1 MRVQN
6 NNGYMKRK
14 IAFISE
20 HASPLASLGGVDSG
34 GQNVYVAELA
44 KHLASGG
51 HQVDIFTRWD
61 DPKLP
66 KVIEWENNIR
76 VIHVKAG
83 PIGLLPKE
91 EILPYMAGFKED
103 MIEFITLEK
112 LSYNLIHANF
122 FMSGL
127 VAMWLKEALEIPFVI
142 TFHALGYVRQIYQG
156 KSDKFPVERIEIEKQ
171 IVQNA
176 DAIIAECPQ
185 DKSDL
190 MEYYHAPVEKITI
203 IPCGFSGKEFY
214 PINREVACTLV
225 GLKTDEKILLQLGRM
240 VPRKGVDNVVRSIG
254 RLKNTGVSY
263 RLVVVGGETDNP
275 DPMACPEI
283 ARLQKIAKE
292 EGVEDKVTFVG
303 RKNRD
308 MLKYYYCAADLFIST
323 PWYEPFGITPLEAMA
338 CGTPV
343 IGSNVGGIKYSVLDG
358 KTGYLVP
365 PNDPAALAS
374 KVHSLISNPVVL
386 QQMKRASIQRVKEN
400 FTWQKVASLV
410 ANLYKQ
416 IQVPA
421 LVSKSDTQ
429 ETINKKSQ
437 AA

>member
-1 MRVQN
+1 
-6 NNGYMKRK
+6 MKRK

-44 KHLASGG
+44 KHLASAG
-51 HQVDIFTRWD
+51 HYVDIFTRWE

-83 PIGLLPKE
+83 PIGQMCKEELLPF
-91 EILPYMAGFKED
+91 MRAFKDD
-103 MIEFITLEK
+103 MIKFIAIEK
-112 LSYNLIHANF
+112 INYNLIHANF

-127 VAMWLKEALEIPFVI
+127 VAMWLKEALNIPFVI

-156 KSDKFPVERIEIEKQ
+156 KSDKFPPERIQIEKQ

-176 DAIIAECPQ
+176 DAVIAECPQ
-185 DKSDL
+185 DKADL
-190 MEYYHAPVEKITI
+190 IEYYNAPVDKITI
-203 IPCGFSGKEFY
+203 IPCGFSAKEFY
-214 PINREVACTLV
+214 PVNREIACTLL
-225 GLKTDEKILLQLGRM
+225 GLQTDEKILLQLGRM
-240 VPRKGVDNVVRSIG
+240 VPRKGVDNVVRALG
-254 RLKNTGVSY
+254 RLKDSGVPY
-263 RLVVVGGETDNP
+263 RLVVVGGETDDPN
-275 DPMACPEI
+275 PMACPEI
-283 ARLQKIAKE
+283 ARLQRIARE
-292 EGVEDKVTFVG
+292 EGVESKVTFVG
-303 RKNRD
+303 RKNREI
-308 MLKYYYCAADLFIST
+308 LKYYYCAADVFIST
-323 PWYEPFGITPLEAMA
+323 PWYEPFGITPLESMA

-358 KTGYLVP
+358 KTGFLVP
-365 PNDPAALAS
+365 PNDPDALAS
-374 KVHSLISNPVVL
+374 KVHLLVSDPALL
-386 QQMKRASIQRVKEN
+386 QQMKKASKQRVKEH

-410 ANLYKQ
+410 ADLYQ
-416 IQVPA
+416 QVQVPA
-421 LVSKSDTQ
+421 LASKSGTK